1 MELLFVVQEDF
12 LNYKKPSMFIGFPKC
27 SFKCNIDCGD
37 NVCQNYKLAHSSK
50 INVDIDNL
58 CKMYIN
64 NNITKAIVMGGL
76 EPFDSPFDLI
86 SVIDHI
92 RNTYNCDDDIVIY
105 TGYTFDELDGMKIYG
120 YSGSINQDKLH
131 AVYNTL
137 KQYKNI
143 IIKAGRFIPGH
154 KPHLDNVLGVNLA
167 SNNQYAIK
175 IS

>member
-27 SFKCNIDCGD
+27 SFKCNIDYGN
-37 NVCQNYKLAHSSK
+37 NVCQNYKLAQSSK

-120 YSGSINQDKLH
+120 YNDAINKDKLH

-143 IIKAGRFIPGH
+143 IVINYEK
-154 KPHLDNVLGVNLA
+154 
-167 SNNQYAIK
+167 
-175 IS
+175 

>member
-1 MELLFVVQEDF
+1 MELLFVIQEDF
-12 LNYKKPSMFIGFPKC
+12 INYRKPSMFIGFPKC
-27 SFKCNIDCGD
+27 SFKCNTDCQKE
-37 NVCQNYKLAHSSK
+37 VCQNYKL
-50 INVDIDNL
+50 INNEKVNIDIDSL

-76 EPFDSPFDLI
+76 EPFDSPFDLVSI
-86 SVIDHI
+86 VDHI

-105 TGYTFDELDGMKIYG
+105 TGYTFDELDGLKIYG
-120 YSGSINQDKLH
+120 YSESINRDKLH

-143 IIKAGRFIPGH
+143 IIKVGRFIPDD
-154 KPHLDNVLGVNLA
+154 KPHIDPILGVNLA
-167 SNNQYAIK
+167 SSNQYAIK